1 MRESFPGC
9 SVVKNSPAN
18 RCKRLGFN
26 PWVRKIPWNKKWQ
39 PISVLLTGEFHG
51 QRSQVGYSPWGHQ
64 KSDMTEHTHTRER
77 TQEHEMSGCG
87 IKYHFG
93 GSTQLQI
100 SQNTV
105 FLIIV
110 LFYES
115 KIPLSV
121 VTLLGLGSPLS
132 KRSSHLRGTEK
143 LDCSSCISLPWQVA
157 QMVNWVIPLPW
168 SSMILACR

>member
-1 MRESFPGC
+1 M
-9 SVVKNSPAN
+9 
-18 RCKRLGFN
+18 
-26 PWVRKIPWNKKWQ
+26 
-39 PISVLLTGEFHG
+39 
-51 QRSQVGYSPWGHQ
+51 GYSPWGHQ

-115 KIPLSV
+115 KNPIVCGHPTGSGFTFIQVILTFKRNRKTRLFKLHQSSLTSGSDGELSYTPSMV
-121 VTLLGLGSPLS
+121 FHDLS
-132 KRSSHLRGTEK
+132 L
-143 LDCSSCISLPWQVA
+143 QV
-157 QMVNWVIPLPW
+157 NI
-168 SSMILACR
+168 CGNT